1 MACAHS
7 FYFRKHLLPSS
18 FPLSCAQPVPLKK
31 NKKQKNGLSCYSF
44 CDQLPPVTPMLMWNI
59 NSLGAQTETH
69 HFVEIHYL
77 SSCLWVRTSPVSSD
91 LRAFFKV
98 VRRDI
103 IVPAAIKKHMC
114 LLFFFSFFLKAS
126 DKRHQMCVLN
136 SVVFFFFSLERVS
149 VCCVQLRCGRAKSVS
164 QGVRR
169 RWEPAGLIEAV
180 NGLSETIIL
189 PDTARGEALHH
200 WIESDEKAL
209 IRK

>member
-1 MACAHS
+1 MGRLWDKENRAHNPPADTSVLNSLHFLYTQVGGGHLMACAHS

-77 SSCLWVRTSPVSSD
+77 SSCLWIRTSPVSSD

-114 LLFFFSFFLKAS
+114 LLFFFSFFFK
-126 DKRHQMCVLN
+126 
-136 SVVFFFFSLERVS
+136 
-149 VCCVQLRCGRAKSVS
+149 
-164 QGVRR
+164 GVRQ
-169 RWEPAGLIEAV
+169 AA
-180 NGLSETIIL
+180 
-189 PDTARGEALHH
+189 PDVCVE
-200 WIESDEKAL
+200 
-209 IRK
+209 